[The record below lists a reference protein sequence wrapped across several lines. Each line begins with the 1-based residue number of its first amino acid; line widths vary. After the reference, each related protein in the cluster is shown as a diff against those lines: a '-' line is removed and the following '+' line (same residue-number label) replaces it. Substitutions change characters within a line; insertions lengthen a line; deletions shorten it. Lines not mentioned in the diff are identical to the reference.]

1 MADDPPERQAR
12 SRRRRLWT
20 IAGTAAS
27 ALAVAALTA
36 VGSGLGSA
44 VVDWVDGDEALVSAS
59 SQRQVLECGTP
70 VFLREPLAGD
80 LAAGTTAAPE
90 HWPTFAAQ
98 TGAAVA
104 GNDVVEVSIQGES
117 SRTIT
122 LTGIDVEAE
131 RAVRPDGAVF
141 TNPCGDATRG
151 RAVRFDLDR
160 SPPRIVASV
169 ADEEGVLP
177 LTDIP
182 GQRSPEALELPWTVS
197 VTDPLLLKIVAT
209 TRTCLCTW
217 RASITWRSGG
227 ESGSIDVDND
237 GEGYVLAGARG
248 LPRYV
253 RSGSTASGWAVS
265 QASDV
270 PR

>member
-1 MADDPPERQAR
+1 MRHAR
-12 SRRRRLWT
+12 VPAR
-20 IAGTAAS
+20 
-27 ALAVAALTA
+27 
-36 VGSGLGSA
+36 
-44 VVDWVDGDEALVSAS
+44 
-59 SQRQVLECGTP
+59 
-70 VFLREPLAGD
+70 AGD
-80 LAAGTTAAPE
+80 LATGATPAPANWPRFAG
-90 HWPTFAAQ
+90 Q

-122 LTGIDVEAE
+122 LTDIDVDTE
-131 RAVRPDGAVF
+131 RAERPDGAVF

-151 RAVRFDLDR
+151 RSVRFDLDR
-160 SPPRIVASV
+160 TPPQLVDSV

-177 LTDIP
+177 LTDAP
-182 GQRSPEALELPWTVS
+182 GRRAPEPLELPWTVS
-197 VTDPLLLKIVAT
+197 ITDSLLLKIVAT

-217 RASITWRSGG
+217 RAAISWRSGG
-227 ESGSIDVDND
+227 ESGTIRVDN
-237 GEGYVLAGARG
+237 GGTGYVLAGAAG